1 VHPDTKWPK
10 VKLCKEQMC
19 VYHSR
24 IHESQCSA
32 KLVDEMRRVN
42 CPYYPM
48 TDEFIV
54 AEIKKEI
61 QKRLKK
67 TRIKTQITI
76 DPVSVGRFVRSRCC
90 LNGVSIGTAI
100 DQILT
105 QTKTTS
111 ALWVHSRE
119 GHLLG
124 SEGVAKKKYK
134 IPPFSGGGGFCFN
147 GEEHKS

>member
-1 VHPDTKWPK
+1 MHPETQFPK
-10 VKLCKEQMC
+10 IKPCKEQTC

-32 KLVDEMRRVN
+32 KLVDEMRRAN

-54 AEIKKEI
+54 TEVKKEI

-67 TRIKTQITI
+67 TRMRLQITI
-76 DPVSVGRFVRSRCC
+76 DPVSVCRFVRSRCC
-90 LNGVSIGTAI
+90 LDGVSIGAAI

-111 ALWVHSRE
+111 VLWVHSRE

-124 SEGVAKKKYK
+124 SETKKKSYK
-134 IPPFSGGGGFCFN
+134 VPSFSGGGFCFN
-147 GEEHKS
+147 GEENKS